1 MARKPKDDKETSEAP
16 AQDDAAAPASR
27 FPLFYSAPRPLEAS
41 RHAIL
46 GQRLPILEGV
56 VVVCCVEFA
65 MTLLKIAVLEPV
77 ELIVRL
83 RKAHCA
89 GAHQACSKYKAC
101 KCTPAPESPR

>member
-46 GQRLPILEGV
+46 DPATPNTGRRRRS
-56 VVVCCVEFA
+56 
-65 MTLLKIAVLEPV
+65 LLRRIRDDPSEN
-77 ELIVRL
+77 RGT
-83 RKAHCA
+83 RTC
-89 GAHQACSKYKAC
+89 
-101 KCTPAPESPR
+101 